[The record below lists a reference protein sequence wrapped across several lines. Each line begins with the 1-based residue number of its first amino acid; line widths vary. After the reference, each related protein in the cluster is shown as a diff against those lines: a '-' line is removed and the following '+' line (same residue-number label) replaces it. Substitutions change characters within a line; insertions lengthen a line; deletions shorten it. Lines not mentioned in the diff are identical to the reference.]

1 MTGADCSLEEGAQTE
16 IDQPAQP
23 AVKPGPNAHQG
34 QVNAAVKSEAS
45 AAAADPSGGIGGAAR
60 EQIKAFVARIE
71 RLEEDKANVMADMK
85 EVYAEAKSMG
95 FDTKVLRKVIA
106 LRKVDARERQ
116 EAEALLE
123 LYLGAVES

>member
-1 MTGADCSLEEGAQTE
+1 MAFTDSVPETGS
-16 IDQPAQP
+16 IDQ
-23 AVKPGPNAHQG
+23 
-34 QVNAAVKSEAS
+34 SDS
-45 AAAADPSGGIGGAAR
+45 IGGAAR

-95 FDTKVLRKVIA
+95 FDTKILRKVIT

-116 EAEALLE
+116 ETEALLE

>member
-1 MTGADCSLEEGAQTE
+1 MAFTDSAPETGS
-16 IDQPAQP
+16 IDQ
-23 AVKPGPNAHQG
+23 
-34 QVNAAVKSEAS
+34 SDS
-45 AAAADPSGGIGGAAR
+45 IGGAAR
-60 EQIKAFVARIE
+60 GQIKAFVARIE

-95 FDTKVLRKVIA
+95 FDTKILRKVIT

-116 EAEALLE
+116 ETEALLE

>member
-1 MTGADCSLEEGAQTE
+1 MAFTDSAPETGS
-16 IDQPAQP
+16 IDQ
-23 AVKPGPNAHQG
+23 
-34 QVNAAVKSEAS
+34 SDS
-45 AAAADPSGGIGGAAR
+45 IGGAAR

-95 FDTKVLRKVIA
+95 FDTKILRKVIS

-116 EAEALLE
+116 ETEALLE